1 MHRLLFS
8 AAVIVGVIWGY
19 APTTLPARMATMHL
33 RPCTP
38 TIRPHMATIRLR
50 PRMATTATIRPE
62 WRLTIRRPRA
72 CASL

>member
-38 TIRPHMATIRLR
+38 TIRLR